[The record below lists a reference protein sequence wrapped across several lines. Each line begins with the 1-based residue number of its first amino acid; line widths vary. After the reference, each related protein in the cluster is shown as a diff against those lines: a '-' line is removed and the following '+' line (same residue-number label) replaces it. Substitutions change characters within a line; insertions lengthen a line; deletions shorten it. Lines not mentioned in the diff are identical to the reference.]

1 MEHVT
6 ICEAATGA
14 CADIIIYTTVEI
26 RYVTIFAMC
35 AVSRV
40 TISRSG
46 LRKAGCYIT

>member
-14 CADIIIYTTVEI
+14 CADIIIYTVKI

-46 LRKAGCYIT
+46 LRKAGCYIM